1 MPVPDVDALAA
12 ALGITLQPEWHDTIR
27 LNLEISLRLAKEVA
41 AFPLD
46 DHAEPA
52 PVYTP

>member
-12 ALGITLQPEWHDTIR
+12 ALGIHLQPEWRETIR
-27 LNLEISLRLAKEVA
+27 LNLEISLRMANEVA
-41 AFPLD
+41 AFPLP

-52 PVYTP
+52 PIYLP